1 MRYGGDGLTLTA
13 TPQGAAEGLTI
24 MQRSER
30 FELPSLVNI
39 GFGYELMRRE
49 GMTLTGM
56 GQFTSNS
63 FTRDQVAGGL
73 ELNLRDRFMVRAG
86 YLYED
91 GIGNAETT
99 RTAITGPSAGL
110 TVNFPTSDDGYIG
123 LHYGYRTTNPFDGI
137 HSIGLNIS
145 M

>member
-13 TPQGAAEGLTI
+13 TPQGAADGLTI

-39 GFGYELMRRE
+39 GFGYEMMRRE
-49 GMTLTGM
+49 SMTLTGM

-63 FTRDQVAGGL
+63 FTRDQIAGGL
-73 ELNLRDRFMVRAG
+73 ELSLRDRFMVRAG

-91 GIGNAETT
+91 GIGTEA
-99 RTAITGPSAGL
+99 TAQTAMTGPSAGFSVKL
-110 TVNFPTSDDGYIG
+110 PTSDEGYVG

-137 HSIGLNIS
+137 HSIGLNIT